1 MSWQFNAVIE
11 ANNIRENNINYQHY
25 DSADLAK
32 MSSRYRAR
40 FINSLSGYKS
50 VNLIG
55 TQNLDGQ
62 SNLAM
67 FSSVVH
73 LGASPALIGFI
84 MRPDNGS
91 RHTLDNITQSQHYT
105 INQVSADFYQAAHQ
119 TSASYP
125 EHESEFDTCNLSEH
139 YIDGFNAP
147 FVQQSRLKYAV
158 KLQEIMPIAINN
170 TQLIIGEIVHVI
182 CQGSAIQAD
191 GYIDIES
198 LDTVT
203 ASGLDSYH
211 TSQRLARLAY
221 AKPDVASTEL
231 KLDATAVKAEFSRGV
246 NEA

>member
-55 TQNLDGQ
+55 TQNLDGR
-62 SNLAM
+62 SNLAI

-105 INQVSADFYQAAHQ
+105 INQVCADFYQAAHQ
-119 TSASYP
+119 TSARYP

-139 YIDGFNAP
+139 YIDGFKAP
-147 FVQQSRLKYAV
+147 FVQQSRLKYAC
-158 KLQEIMPIAINN
+158 LLYTSDA
-170 TQLIIGEIVHVI
+170 
-182 CQGSAIQAD
+182 AD
-191 GYIDIES
+191 E
-198 LDTVT
+198 
-203 ASGLDSYH
+203 
-211 TSQRLARLAY
+211 
-221 AKPDVASTEL
+221 
-231 KLDATAVKAEFSRGV
+231 
-246 NEA
+246 